1 MKLET
6 YHNTAPETVSWDAHR
21 LVRQC
26 VTVIS
31 TRVGGV
37 GGGVCVIVCVRG
49 PVRHTLSADGEVDN
63 VEDDAEAASD
73 DEQ

>member
-1 MKLET
+1 
-6 YHNTAPETVSWDAHR
+6 
-21 LVRQC
+21 VRQC

-73 DEQ
+73 DKQ

>member
-1 MKLET
+1 M
-6 YHNTAPETVSWDAHR
+6 
-21 LVRQC
+21 RQC

-37 GGGVCVIVCVRG
+37 GGVCVIVCVRG

>member
-37 GGGVCVIVCVRG
+37 GGVCVIVYVRG
-49 PVRHTLSADGEVDN
+49 PPVHHTLSADGEVDN